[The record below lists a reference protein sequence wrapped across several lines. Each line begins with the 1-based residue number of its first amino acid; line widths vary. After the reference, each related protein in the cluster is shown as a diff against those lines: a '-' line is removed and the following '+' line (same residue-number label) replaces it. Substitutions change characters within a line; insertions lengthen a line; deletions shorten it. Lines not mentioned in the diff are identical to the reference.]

1 MKIKWKIISISTLL
15 LHLHAAA
22 APHQEKEQR
31 KDAFSS
37 AAQKSDSLIS
47 AKAELINGRWFI
59 NGKYRPVLKTSMT
72 KTNFLEI
79 MNVSNKESLFM
90 VIPKLEYNI
99 IAKNKILLNE
109 KIALS
114 EGTSGK
120 SIIWVE
126 PKSSITISFI
136 NDLANTPLQAIV
148 SITRNNKDVIA
159 IFGPDQGKGFT
170 LPGKTSNDQVSV
182 PDDSDLNIKKL
193 NIPQS
198 VGNSVTINPKEKNYL
213 LVGQVKYKIL
223 SLPKYQHLEFFEPV
237 YIEKRKDILGGYRYW
252 TKETI
257 LYPGESLS
265 FITSAKNNLRK
276 RDD

>member
-1 MKIKWKIISISTLL
+1 MKINWKIISISTLL

-22 APHQEKEQR
+22 APHQEKEHR

-79 MNVSNKESLFM
+79 MNVSNKESLFI

-120 SIIWVE
+120 SIVWVE
-126 PKSSITISFI
+126 PKSSLTISFI

-148 SITRNNKDVIA
+148 SITRNNKDIIA

-170 LPGKTSNDQVSV
+170 LPGNTSND
-182 PDDSDLNIKKL
+182 
-193 NIPQS
+193 
-198 VGNSVTINPKEKNYL
+198 
-213 LVGQVKYKIL
+213 
-223 SLPKYQHLEFFEPV
+223 
-237 YIEKRKDILGGYRYW
+237 
-252 TKETI
+252 
-257 LYPGESLS
+257 
-265 FITSAKNNLRK
+265 
-276 RDD
+276 